1 MYNDGFLPTSALSFS
16 QFKGER
22 LKKFDTEDD
31 ILNAFECFDTEG
43 KGYMDTDDLKDV
55 LSQDGPT
62 KLLDREVM
70 IDLCVD

>member
-1 MYNDGFLPTSALSFS
+1 
-16 QFKGER
+16 
-22 LKKFDTEDD
+22 
-31 ILNAFECFDTEG
+31 
-43 KGYMDTDDLKDV
+43 MDTDDLKDV